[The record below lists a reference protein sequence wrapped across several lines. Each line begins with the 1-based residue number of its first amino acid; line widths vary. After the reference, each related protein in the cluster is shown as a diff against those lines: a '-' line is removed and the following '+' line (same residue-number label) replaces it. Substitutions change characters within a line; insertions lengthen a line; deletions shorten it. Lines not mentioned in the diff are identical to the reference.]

1 MQPEFEGEMESEKMY
16 CLECGTEEDGYF
28 CRNCGTLLRGEALV
42 LCPRCHGV
50 VPEGE
55 YCNRCGQSLGAIA
68 LNLLQLSMAGDDF
81 WVTTT
86 ASAPPAQEPDLGFL
100 APNESMVLEAGDLP
114 EWLEEL
120 SVEKAPVEVK
130 DRVYPA
136 LRPVEGQRPPSAQN
150 RFYVIAVALM
160 GILLLGLLALTV
172 FLLARGL

>member
-1 MQPEFEGEMESEKMY
+1 MQPEFAGEMELDKIY
-16 CLECGTEEDGYF
+16 CPECGTEEDGYF

-55 YCNRCGQSLGAIA
+55 YCNRCGQNLGAIA

-86 ASAPPAQEPDLGFL
+86 ASAQPAPEPDLGFL
-100 APNESMVLEAGDLP
+100 APNESLVLENGELP

-130 DRVYPA
+130 DRIYPA
-136 LRPVEGQRPPSAQN
+136 LRPVEGQRAPAGQN
-150 RFYVIAVALM
+150 RFFAIAVVLM
-160 GILLLGLLALTV
+160 GILLLGLLTLTV
-172 FLLARGL
+172 FMLARGL